1 MQILNKT
8 KKYANGTVLVTDFN
22 KLNPDIFKP
31 LYDFDKKQ
39 LKEQSIL
46 CTPNGKLYINR
57 KWQGADTVAEMF
69 ELLIRE
75 NKANLLQFQQ
85 VYQEKFPNIK
95 TFDDWKT
102 MQGTDSDKMLAFA
115 MLSVPVE
122 LKRREITLQYNGK
135 ISLFHG

>member
-1 MQILNKT
+1 
-8 KKYANGTVLVTDFN
+8 
-22 KLNPDIFKP
+22 
-31 LYDFDKKQ
+31 
-39 LKEQSIL
+39 
-46 CTPNGKLYINR
+46 
-57 KWQGADTVAEMF
+57 MF